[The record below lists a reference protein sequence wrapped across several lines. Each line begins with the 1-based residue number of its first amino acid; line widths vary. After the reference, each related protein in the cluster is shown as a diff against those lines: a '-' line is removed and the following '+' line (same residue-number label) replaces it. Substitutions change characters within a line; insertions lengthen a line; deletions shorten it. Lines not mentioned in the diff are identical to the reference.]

1 MRSPLPLALLAFAV
15 GRLTAA
21 RAAEPA
27 SDGTE
32 EQVVAAELEEIQ
44 EDPTII
50 KPRIWLDTEW
60 NKFKDGSSNIQ
71 PTAAELWS
79 WRISSNQDWGVRLKV
94 PLVIHVAGNDPGDS
108 DAQGLGDIKLAAG
121 TAYRVSETWRA
132 GGGLEMRFPSATR
145 DDLGTDVWR
154 LQEFG
159 TIAWDA
165 TPWLVLSPTAEYNQ
179 SVAREHGGAPQH
191 YLEMY
196 LPATV
201 LLPRRW
207 SVTPRYEAKINFQD
221 DNRWANSGKLTLA
234 KMLDSV
240 PIGFAVSI
248 KKTFDGGDKEFQFN
262 FITTYYFLAT
272 RHSHTEAR

>member
-79 WRISSNQDWGVRLKV
+79 WRISSNQDWGVRLTLEDEPKTHYMD
-94 PLVIHVAGNDPGDS
+94 PAG
-108 DAQGLGDIKLAAG
+108 AA
-121 TAYRVSETWRA
+121 ETGSAFPARPSS
-132 GGGLEMRFPSATR
+132 RPSADCTSSVKTPPRWTR
-145 DDLGTDVWR
+145 S
-154 LQEFG
+154 E
-159 TIAWDA
+159 
-165 TPWLVLSPTAEYNQ
+165 
-179 SVAREHGGAPQH
+179 
-191 YLEMY
+191 
-196 LPATV
+196 
-201 LLPRRW
+201 
-207 SVTPRYEAKINFQD
+207 
-221 DNRWANSGKLTLA
+221 
-234 KMLDSV
+234 
-240 PIGFAVSI
+240 
-248 KKTFDGGDKEFQFN
+248 
-262 FITTYYFLAT
+262 
-272 RHSHTEAR
+272 